1 MEIKD
6 KFEFEK
12 PQPLRG
18 PAQYRNKNKYCHYH
32 KDVGHDTNDCIN
44 LKRLLDK
51 LAEKGML
58 NSYVMKSKFTYTR
71 TNNTSEQ
78 RQKNDK
84 NKDKEDDGNNTDS
97 GFVAVISGGFA
108 SGGPTMKGIKQ
119 DARNLGKVMQMDS
132 VKAEPFPE
140 VIISEADRGEV
151 KALHNDPMVFI
162 MKIANLKV
170 GRILIDTGSA
180 ADIISLAALKNLS
193 FPEDAL
199 QDITHPL
206 VGFGGMLSTKLGG

>member
-51 LAEKGML
+51 LSEKGML
-58 NSYVMKSKFTYTR
+58 NLYVMKSKFTYTR

-84 NKDKEDDGNNTDS
+84 NKDKEDDGNITDS
-97 GFVAVISGGFA
+97 GFVVVISGGFA
-108 SGGPTMKGIKQ
+108 SG
-119 DARNLGKVMQMDS
+119 
-132 VKAEPFPE
+132 
-140 VIISEADRGEV
+140 
-151 KALHNDPMVFI
+151 
-162 MKIANLKV
+162 
-170 GRILIDTGSA
+170 
-180 ADIISLAALKNLS
+180 
-193 FPEDAL
+193 
-199 QDITHPL
+199 
-206 VGFGGMLSTKLGG
+206 